1 VFFKKIPQETY
12 ITMKL
17 KLSIKLA
24 AGKLAAASVFV
35 LAGTATAQT
44 DPGVR
49 NGPPGAGGPIPGLS
63 SAQLAAFVNFKN
75 TFNEVE
81 SVSTGLGPGFN
92 LNSCAGCHAQPSA
105 GGSSPFTNP
114 QIAMATASGSS
125 NAVPHF
131 ISQSGPVREVRFVQ
145 NPDGSPD
152 GGVHNLFSIK
162 GRFDAPGC
170 TEAQTDFSNTSNL
183 RFRIPTPTFGG
194 GLMEAIPDST
204 IVSNLASNTQT
215 KTRLGIS
222 GRVNT
227 SGNDG
232 TVTRFGWKAQ
242 NKSLTI
248 FAGEAY
254 NVEEGV
260 TNEVFPDERNAN
272 PTCMFNGTPE
282 DFTNFATNQFSDIEA
297 FATFMRFLAP
307 PRPAA
312 STQSTANGQSVFSSI
327 GCALCHTPSLTTGKS
342 SAAALSNVTVNLYS
356 DLAVH
361 GMGQGLADGI
371 TQGSA
376 QGDEFRTAPLWGLG
390 QRIFFLHD
398 GRTSDLL
405 QAIQAHS
412 SQNSEADA
420 VIQMFNALR
429 NSDQQDL
436 LNFLR
441 SL

>member
-1 VFFKKIPQETY
+1 
-12 ITMKL
+12 MKQNL
-17 KLSIKLA
+17 CIKLTA
-24 AGKLAAASVFV
+24 IVFV
-35 LAGTATAQT
+35 LAGTAAAQT

-49 NGPPGAGGPIPGLS
+49 SGPPGAGGPIPGLT

-75 TFNEVE
+75 TFTEVE

-92 LNSCAGCHAQPSA
+92 LNSCSGCHAQPA
-105 GGSSPFTNP
+105 VGGSSPSINP
-114 QIAMATASGSS
+114 EIAMAIANGANNS
-125 NAVPHF
+125 VPHF
-131 ISQSGPVREVRFVQ
+131 LSQNGPVREVRFVQ
-145 NPDGSPD
+145 NPDGSAD
-152 GGVHNLFSIK
+152 GGVHDLFSIS
-162 GRFDAPGC
+162 GRSDAPGC

-194 GLMEAIPDST
+194 GLIEAIPDST
-204 IVSNLASNTQT
+204 ILSSLASNSQT
-215 KTRLGIS
+215 KTHLGIS
-222 GRVNT
+222 GHVNT
-227 SGNDG
+227 TGNDG

-260 TNEVFPDERNAN
+260 TNEVFPNERNAN
-272 PTCMFNGTPE
+272 PTCMYNGTPE
-282 DFTNFATNQFSDIEA
+282 DITTFAPNQFSDIEA
-297 FATFMRFLAP
+297 FSMFMRFLAP
-307 PRPAA
+307 PKPAGPLTGASSAAA
-312 STQSTANGQSVFSSI
+312 SSSSASPSAASLNNGQGLFTSV
-327 GCALCHTPSLTTGKS
+327 GCALCHTPSLNTGKS
-342 SAAALSNVTVNLYS
+342 SVAALSNVTVNLYS

-398 GRTSDLL
+398 GRTSDLM

-412 SQNSEADA
+412 SQNSEANS

>member
-1 VFFKKIPQETY
+1 MQNHLSMTLAVASIFVFG
-12 ITMKL
+12 
-17 KLSIKLA
+17 A
-24 AGKLAAASVFV
+24 
-35 LAGTATAQT
+35 TALAQT

-49 NGPPGAGGPIPGLS
+49 NGPPGAGGPIPGLT

-92 LNSCAGCHAQPSA
+92 LNSCSGCHAQPAA
-105 GGSSPFTNP
+105 GGSSPSVNP
-114 QIAMATASGSS
+114 QIAMATASGA
-125 NAVPHF
+125 NNTVPHF
-131 ISQSGPVREVRFVQ
+131 LSLNGPVREVRFVQ

-152 GGVHNLFSIK
+152 GGVHDLFSIR
-162 GRFDAPGC
+162 GRTDAPGC
-170 TEAQTDFSNTSNL
+170 TETQTDFSNSSNL

-194 GLMEAIPDST
+194 GLIEAIPDST
-204 IVSNLASNTQT
+204 ILSSLASNSQT
-215 KTRLGIS
+215 KSRLGIS
-222 GRVNT
+222 GHVNST
-227 SGNDG
+227 GNDG

-260 TNEVFPDERNAN
+260 TNEVFPNERNWN
-272 PTCMFNGTPE
+272 SSCMYNGTPE
-282 DFTNFATNQFSDIEA
+282 DSTNFATNQFSDIEA

-307 PRPAA
+307 PKPAVSSVA
-312 STQSTANGQSVFSSI
+312 AFSMNNGQSLFNST

-342 SAAALSNVTVNLYS
+342 SVAALSNVTVNLYS

-398 GRTSDLL
+398 GRTSDLM

-412 SQNSEADA
+412 SQNSEANA